1 MTMLM
6 MVVVMM
12 MTIMMMRATTT
23 MMMVVVVVV
32 MMAVLIFLIVI
43 AMKASITMPYYCG
56 SIYLSPGVA
65 LLPFVEEK
73 RLLDAL
79 AVVYPDLTQDESTST
94 SLNLN
99 QFLRF
104 FFLGCTAEIS
114 FFAVRSLASFGSM
127 IVAQNGESKCGIHS
141 SYSRS

>member
-1 MTMLM
+1 
-6 MVVVMM
+6 
-12 MTIMMMRATTT
+12 
-23 MMMVVVVVV
+23 MMMVVVVV
-32 MMAVLIFLIVI
+32 MMMVVLIFLIGI

-94 SLNLN
+94 SLNFFYFS
-99 QFLRF
+99 FLF
-104 FFLGCTAEIS
+104 F
-114 FFAVRSLASFGSM
+114 
-127 IVAQNGESKCGIHS
+127 
-141 SYSRS
+141 